1 MKKSG
6 DQKRTLRMPDW
17 IMAAL
22 ASVGRV
28 LDDKTPPIGGT
39 LGRFH
44 RSRLSQFLPY
54 RYWDE
59 DHELFLQDR
68 SIGFVLEITP
78 LIGGDDTTGRLLSEL
93 FTEGLPQGSVCQ
105 VVSYASPKIAPIVD
119 GWAMERAKGGA
130 FYEEMAGH
138 RREHFRKAAFGSGSR
153 SAPFFFR
160 DFRVF
165 LAVEKAGAGDAVAIA
180 EMCEIREKFVS
191 SLTTIRTASIVV
203 HPERLI
209 GFLADLL
216 NPTRTIRPAEAA
228 YDPSRLISDQVVAA
242 ETRWTRY
249 RERIVVQARGQ
260 GDALVAEPHERELA
274 ARDDIFELRGF
285 SVLQYPDAWSQGL
298 MSRTLGDM
306 FNDQLRLVG
315 ATLSCLVI
323 RPESISKTKSLTEFS
338 RMRSEQS
345 AQNPLTKAFPAIR
358 KKAEDWAMVAEDVSD
373 GALLGKLALFI
384 ISIAPVEDGERAERA
399 LRAVYRASRF
409 TIQRDDDIHIQ
420 TVLACLPL
428 SLAGG
433 LVDDLGE
440 FGRLRMMPT
449 TVASRIA
456 PMQGEY
462 LGSETPHM
470 LLVGR
475 RGQPF
480 YWSNFSNDGG
490 NYNAIVVGSSGSGK
504 SVFMQEMAT
513 SLRGA
518 GCEVFV
524 VDDGRSFM
532 SSCLLQGGAF
542 IRFSLDL
549 DVCLNPFSMAD
560 HRLAATDSEYMVETK
575 KNIAFEILCMC
586 RGSQMPSKEEEG
598 IVDRCVSLVWDT
610 KGRDGGID
618 DIRDVMLGRWHTPAG
633 DGEDEGRGEPSEDTR
648 TDLAPDAEAKPID
661 FGQRG
666 RDLAL
671 SLTPYTSVGTYG
683 AFFNGPATLEIT
695 NPYTVFEMGDLESK
709 PDLRAV
715 VVLAVM
721 FLVRQRMRMSGR
733 QVRKALII
741 DEAWSLLADGAM
753 GAFIEGFA
761 RRCRKEGG
769 AIITGTQGIN
779 DYYKTSGANACLQ
792 NSDWQVFLRLKP
804 EALEQARKDAKL
816 SLDEAGMQLLK
827 SLRTSTGEYSEAM
840 IQGPNGRAVGRL
852 VLDPFAGTLYS
863 TTPAVYNAIEQLV
876 GQGHSLQE
884 AVRLVAF
891 KPAPGHTDAQ
901 AEGQAA

>member
-1 MKKSG
+1 MNKSG
-6 DQKRTLRMPDW
+6 GQRRIHWIPDW
-17 IMAAL
+17 VMSGL
-22 ASVGRV
+22 AGVGRV
-28 LDDKTPPIGGT
+28 LDDKTPPIGSA

-59 DHELFLQDR
+59 DHELFVQER

-78 LIGGDDTTGRLLSEL
+78 LIGGDETTGRLLSEL
-93 FTEGLPQGSVCQ
+93 FTEGLPQGAIGQ
-105 VVSYASPKIAPIVD
+105 VVSYASPKIGPIVD

-165 LAVEKAGAGDAVAIA
+165 LSVEKAGAGDAVAIA

-209 GFLADLL
+209 GFLTDLL
-216 NPTRTIRPAEAA
+216 NPTRTIRPAEVA
-228 YDPSRLISDQVVAA
+228 YDPGRLISDQIVAA
-242 ETRWTRY
+242 DTRWTRY

-260 GDALVAEPHERELA
+260 GDALTAEPHERELA
-274 ARDDIFELRGF
+274 ARDDLFEMRGF

-323 RPESISKTKSLTEFS
+323 RPESISKTKSLTEFN
-338 RMRSEQS
+338 RMRSDQS

-384 ISIAPVEDGERAERA
+384 VSIAPAEDGERAERA

-409 TIQRDDDIHIQ
+409 TVQRDDDIHIQ

-433 LVDDLGE
+433 LIDDLGE

-456 PMQGEY
+456 PLQGEY

-480 YWSNFSNDGG
+480 YWSNFANDGG

-560 HRLAATDSEYMVETK
+560 HQLASTDSEYLVETK

-598 IVDRCVSLVWDT
+598 IVDRCVSLVWDIR
-610 KGRDGGID
+610 GPRGSMD
-618 DIRDVMLGRWHTPAG
+618 DIRDVMLGRWFTPA
-633 DGEDEGRGEPSEDTR
+633 EDPDQEPVGEPGG
-648 TDLAPDAEAKPID
+648 EAKPID

-721 FLVRQRMRMSGR
+721 FLVRQRMRLSGR

-863 TTPAVYNAIEQLV
+863 TTPAVYSAIEQLV
-876 GQGHSLQE
+876 GRGHSLQE
-884 AVRLVAF
+884 AVRMVAF
-891 KPAPGHTDAQ
+891 KQ
-901 AEGQAA
+901 AHDRPIAHANGQAA

>member
-1 MKKSG
+1 MTKPA
-6 DQKRTLRMPDW
+6 DQRRSLRMPDW
-17 IMAAL
+17 LMSGL
-22 ASVGRV
+22 AGIGRA
-28 LDDKTPPIGGT
+28 LDDKTPPIGSA

-44 RSRLSQFLPY
+44 RSRLSSYLPY

-59 DHELFLQDR
+59 EHELFLQDR
-68 SIGFVLEITP
+68 SLGFVLEITP
-78 LIGGDDTTGRLLSEL
+78 LIGGDETTGRLLAEL
-93 FTEGLPQGSVCQ
+93 FTEGLPQGAICQ
-105 VVSYASPKIAPIVD
+105 VISYASPKIGPIVD
-119 GWAMERAKGGA
+119 DWAMTRSLGGA

-153 SAPFFFR
+153 TAPFFFR
-160 DFRVF
+160 NFRVF

-180 EMCEIREKFVS
+180 EMCEIRETFVS
-191 SLTTIRTASIVV
+191 SLTTIRTSSVVV
-203 HPERLI
+203 HPALLI
-209 GFLADLL
+209 EFLADLL
-216 NPTRTIRPAEAA
+216 GPTRTIRPAQAA
-228 YDPSRLISDQVVAA
+228 YDPGRLISDQIIAA
-242 ETRWTRY
+242 DTRWTRY

-260 GDALVAEPHERELA
+260 GDALQADPHERELTA
-274 ARDDIFELRGF
+274 CEDTFELRGF

-323 RPESISKTKSLTEFS
+323 RPEGVSKTKSLTEFS

-373 GALLGKLALFI
+373 GALLGKLALFMV
-384 ISIAPVEDGERAERA
+384 SIAPIEDGERAERA

-409 TIQRDDDIHIQ
+409 TLQRDDDIHIQ

-433 LVDDLGE
+433 LIDDLSD

-456 PMQGEY
+456 PLQGEY

-480 YWSNFSNDGG
+480 YWSNFANDGG

-560 HRLAATDSEYMVETK
+560 HELAAIDSEYLVETK

-586 RGSQMPSKEEEG
+586 RGSQTPSKEEEG
-598 IVDRCVSLVWDT
+598 IVDRCVGVVWDARGENG
-610 KGRDGGID
+610 KID
-618 DIRDVMLGRWHTPAG
+618 DIRDVMMGNWDDFAI
-633 DGEDEGRGEPSEDTR
+633 
-648 TDLAPDAEAKPID
+648 EASDPYVVDPGADPTEKQRKLD

-671 SLTPYTSVGTYG
+671 SLTPYTSEGTYG

-733 QVRKALII
+733 QVRKALIV

-876 GQGHSLQE
+876 SQGHSLQE

-891 KPAPGHTDAQ
+891 KQAPERASADT
-901 AEGQAA
+901 EGRAA

>member
-1 MKKSG
+1 MRSSAK
-6 DQKRTLRMPDW
+6 QQRPIRIPDW
-17 IMAAL
+17 IL
-22 ASVGRV
+22 ASLHGIGRV
-28 LDDKTPPIGGT
+28 LDDKTPPVGAPVGR
-39 LGRFH
+39 LG
-44 RSRLSQFLPY
+44 RSRLSTFLPY

-59 DHELFLQDR
+59 ANELFIQDK
-68 SIGFVLEITP
+68 SLGFVLEVTP
-78 LIGGDDTTGRLLSEL
+78 LIGGDETTGRLLAEL
-93 FTEGLPQGSVCQ
+93 FTEGLPQGAICQ
-105 VVSYASPKIAPIVD
+105 VISYASPKIGPIVD
-119 GWAMERAKGGA
+119 AWAIERAKGGA

-138 RREHFRKAAFGSGSR
+138 RREHFRKATFGSGSR

-165 LAVEKAGAGDAVAIA
+165 IAVEKAGAADPVGVA
-180 EMCEIREKFVS
+180 EMCEIREKYIS
-191 SLTTIRTASIVV
+191 SLTTIRTSSVV
-203 HPERLI
+203 VGPERLI
-209 GFLADLL
+209 GFLAEAL
-216 NPTRTIRPAEAA
+216 NPTRTIRPPETA
-228 YDPSRLISDQVVAA
+228 YDPHRHLSDQIVRAD
-242 ETRWTRY
+242 TRWTAY
-249 RERIVVQARGQ
+249 RERIVVQARGL
-260 GDALVAEPHERELA
+260 GDGLEAELHDRELA
-274 ARDDIFELRGF
+274 AREDAFEVRGF

-315 ATLSCLVI
+315 STLSCLVV
-323 RPESISKTKSLTEFS
+323 RPEAISKTKSLTEFH

-373 GALLGKLALFI
+373 GALLGKMALFI
-384 ISIAPVEDGERAERA
+384 VSIAPVEDGERAERA

-409 TIQRDDDIHIQ
+409 TIQRDDDIHLQ
-420 TVLACLPL
+420 TLLACLPL
-428 SLAGG
+428 SQAGG
-433 LVDDLGE
+433 LIEDLSE
-440 FGRLRMMPT
+440 FGRLRLMPT

-480 YWSNFSNDGG
+480 FWSNFSNDGG

-504 SVFMQEMAT
+504 SVFMQELAT

-549 DVCLNPFSMAD
+549 EVCLNPFSMAD
-560 HRLAATDSEYMVETK
+560 HGLAVTDSEYLVETK

-586 RGSQMPSKEEEG
+586 RGSLTPSKEEEG
-598 IVDRCVSLVWDT
+598 IVDRCVGLVWDT
-610 KGRDGGID
+610 KGQYGSVD
-618 DIRDVMLGRWHTPAG
+618 DVRDVMLGRWFTPADDPDQAPVG
-633 DGEDEGRGEPSEDTR
+633 SPDG
-648 TDLAPDAEAKPID
+648 EAKPID

-671 SLTPYTSVGTYG
+671 SLTPYTTEGTYG

-733 QVRKALII
+733 QVRKALIV

-779 DYYKTSGANACLQ
+779 DYYRTSGANACLH

-827 SLRTSTGEYSEAM
+827 SLRTSTGEYSEVM

-852 VLDPFAGTLYS
+852 VLDAFAGTLYS
-863 TTPAVYNAIEQLV
+863 TTPAVYNAIERLV
-876 GQGHSLQE
+876 TAGHPLQD
-884 AVRLVAF
+884 AVRMVAF
-891 KPAPGHTDAQ
+891 K
-901 AEGQAA
+901 EAAA

>member
-1 MKKSG
+1 MTRPRE
-6 DQKRTLRMPDW
+6 QKRSIQMPDW
-17 IMAAL
+17 VMSGL
-22 ASVGRV
+22 AGIGRA
-28 LDDKTPPIGGT
+28 LDDKTPPIGAA

-44 RSRLSQFLPY
+44 RARLSQYLPY

-68 SIGFVLEITP
+68 SLGFVLEITP
-78 LIGGDDTTGRLLSEL
+78 LIGGDETTGRLLAEL
-93 FTEGLPQGSVCQ
+93 FTEGLPQGAVCQ
-105 VVSYASPKIAPIVD
+105 VISYASPKIGPIVD
-119 GWAMERAKGGA
+119 TWAMERARGGA

-153 SAPFFFR
+153 SAPFYFR

-180 EMCEIREKFVS
+180 EICEIREKFVS
-191 SLTTIRTASIVV
+191 SLTTLRTTSVVV
-203 HPERLI
+203 HPDRLI
-209 GFLADLL
+209 GFLIDLL
-216 NPTRTIRPAEAA
+216 NPTRKIKPAEAL
-228 YDPSRLISDQVVAA
+228 YNPGRLISDQIISAD
-242 ETRWTRY
+242 TRWTRY
-249 RERIVVQARGQ
+249 RERIVSQARGE
-260 GDALVAEPHERELA
+260 GDALGAEPHERELT
-274 ARDDIFELRGF
+274 ARDDVFEMRGF

-323 RPESISKTKSLTEFS
+323 RPEGISKSKSLTEFN

-373 GALLGKLALFI
+373 GALLGKIALFMV
-384 ISIAPVEDGERAERA
+384 SIAPVEDGERAERA

-433 LVDDLGE
+433 LIDDLGD
-440 FGRLRMMPT
+440 FGRLRLMPT

-560 HRLAATDSEYMVETK
+560 HALAATDSEYLVETK

-610 KGRDGGID
+610 KGRDGDMD
-618 DIRDVMLGRWHTPAG
+618 DIRDVMLGRWFTPA
-633 DGEDEGRGEPSEDTR
+633 EEALDEGRGGRQDDAQA
-648 TDLAPDAEAKPID
+648 DLEAKPID

-671 SLTPYTSVGTYG
+671 SLTPYTSEGTYG

-863 TTPAVYNAIEQLV
+863 TTPATYNAIEQLV

-891 KPAPGHTDAQ
+891 IQTPVRTPAETD
-901 AEGQAA
+901 GRAA